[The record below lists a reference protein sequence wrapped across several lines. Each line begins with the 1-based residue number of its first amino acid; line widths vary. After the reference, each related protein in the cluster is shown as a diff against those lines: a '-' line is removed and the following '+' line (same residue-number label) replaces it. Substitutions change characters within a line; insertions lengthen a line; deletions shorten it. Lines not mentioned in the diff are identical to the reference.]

1 MKSRKPPTKRKE
13 QTIMKLGNLAEVY
26 YSAAEARKRLGIDEN
41 TFQYWGKNGRITRVY
56 LPGRKQAVY
65 SKKEINNM
73 AHVIEATAIAE
84 KGGGYQY
91 RKATINDL
99 EEEFRLA
106 RVIFGRAADTP
117 EMRQGKRAFLAKN
130 PDIDYHLYDKGNFVA
145 CLHIVPMKHQAIVDF
160 LDNKVR
166 AWLIHPDNVE
176 QFEPGKPLECLL
188 LDTLTTPAVE
198 PIKRGTYA
206 SRLLA
211 NFGDTLEEWGRQGIE
226 FSKFYGA
233 SATPSGIRIL
243 KSADFKEL
251 EVQEDSGRI
260 TFELDVTN
268 SDAKWLRFYK
278 EAFEQWRQQQ
288 ELSSNHSTPKR
299 RKVQTTK

>member
-1 MKSRKPPTKRKE
+1 MKKRNEPTKSKE
-13 QTIMKLGNLAEVY
+13 QIIMKLGKLAEVY
-26 YSAAEARKRLGIDEN
+26 YTAAEARKRLGVDED
-41 TFQYWGKNGRITRVY
+41 TFQYWGKNGRITRIH

-73 AHVIEATAIAE
+73 AHIIEATAIAE
-84 KGGGYQY
+84 KGEGYDY
-91 RKATINDL
+91 RKATTYDL

-106 RVIFGRAADTP
+106 RVIFGRPADTP
-117 EMRQGKRAFLAKN
+117 EIRQGKRAFLEKN
-130 PDIDYHLYDKGNFVA
+130 PDIDYHLYDRGNFVA
-145 CLHIVPMKHQAIVDF
+145 CLHIIPMKHQAIVDF
-160 LDNKVR
+160 LEDKVR

-188 LDTLTTPAVE
+188 VDALTTPAVE

-211 NFGDTLEEWGRQGIE
+211 NFGHTLEEWGRQGIE

-243 KSADFKEL
+243 KSADFQAL
-251 EVQEDSGRI
+251 EVQEER
-260 TFELDVTN
+260 
-268 SDAKWLRFYK
+268 
-278 EAFEQWRQQQ
+278 
-288 ELSSNHSTPKR
+288 
-299 RKVQTTK
+299 